1 MTHGQ
6 KNIKLDKNKFMYR
19 VIQEERSIFSEV
31 KISVIVRKEVHMT
44 VCLILNG
51 YWDGAVF

>member
-51 YWDGAVF
+51 Y